1 MLTPSRAARRRTG
14 ITVAEVLVAMV
25 LLSVG
30 VLAVAGTSAL
40 SLRDATA
47 ARLEREA
54 IVRAGNRAALLSVR
68 PCGQASSGTADEGHV
83 HERWLVSPI
92 SPGAATLEVHVDW
105 NAGGRSRAFTLASAV
120 LC

>member
-1 MLTPSRAARRRTG
+1 MLTTSRAGRRRTG
-14 ITVAEVLVAMV
+14 ITVVEVLIAIV

-47 ARLEREA
+47 ARREREA
-54 IVRAGNRAALLSVR
+54 IVRAGNRAALLSVL
-68 PCGQASSGTADEGHV
+68 PCDQASSGTADEGDV

-92 SPGAATLEVHVDW
+92 SPGAATLDVRVDW
-105 NAGGRSRAFTLASAV
+105 NARGGPRVFALASAV